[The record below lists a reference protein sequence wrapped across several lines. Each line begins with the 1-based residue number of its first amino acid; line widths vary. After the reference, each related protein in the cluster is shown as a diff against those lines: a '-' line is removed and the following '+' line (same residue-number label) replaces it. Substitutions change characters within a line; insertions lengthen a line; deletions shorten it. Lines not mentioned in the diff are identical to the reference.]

1 MKKFKGMVGSN
12 WIFDKMSPFS
22 SLQKSALNKS
32 AAEKICEPFGLLYSN
47 VLVFLKE
54 RAFKSFLAG

>member
-1 MKKFKGMVGSN
+1 MKKFKGMVASN

-32 AAEKICEPFGLLYSN
+32 AAEKICEVFW
-47 VLVFLKE
+47 VLF
-54 RAFKSFLAG
+54 